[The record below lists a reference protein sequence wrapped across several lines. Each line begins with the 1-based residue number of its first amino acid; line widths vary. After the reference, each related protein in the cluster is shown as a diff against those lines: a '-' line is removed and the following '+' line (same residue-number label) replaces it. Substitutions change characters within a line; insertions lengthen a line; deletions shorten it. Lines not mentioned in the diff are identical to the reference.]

1 MGGERM
7 VYGEE
12 KGHTA
17 ARGRASH
24 TAVLRCGANLVWRLA
39 DALAKE
45 HLPEVLRHLG
55 ALVALVCA
63 VDGLARLAKVKA
75 AGVVGGK
82 VKRQGVTR
90 GAKRRRVRVRMR
102 AMVREGGRTSSSRRA

>member
-75 AGVVGGK
+75 AGVVGEGEASGGDEGCK
-82 VKRQGVTR
+82 AET
-90 GAKRRRVRVRMR
+90 
-102 AMVREGGRTSSSRRA
+102 REGEDACDGERRWTHE